1 MDAPSAILY
10 FLVVAQE
17 HSLFDRRDA
26 VAEAEADVRAEA
38 DLADGR

>member
-17 HSLFDRRDA
+17 HSLFDRSDA